1 MMRGTLPRMSPRLT
15 PELINLLETVLDTL
29 EKVDISWHVATAG
42 KPLSLVEVEQR
53 TYLDELTLRSAI
65 NELVTDRVLV
75 VTSDT
80 VHLGARAKFPDFETL
95 MKHYTE
101 DRVLVINAATRI
113 AMERIRNMAASTFA
127 DAFLIRPKRKKG
139 DDDA

>member
-1 MMRGTLPRMSPRLT
+1 MSQRLS
-15 PELINLLETVLDTL
+15 PELIKLLETALDTH
-29 EKVDISWHVATAG
+29 EKVDISWHVASAG
-42 KPLSLVEVEQR
+42 KPLTYVDLQER
-53 TYLDELTLRSAI
+53 TYLDVPTRRSVI
-65 NELVTDRVLV
+65 GELVSDRVLA
-75 VTSDT
+75 VTSD
-80 VHLGARAKFPDFETL
+80 VVQLGARSKSADFQTL

-101 DRVLVINAATRI
+101 DRVLVINTATRI

>member
-1 MMRGTLPRMSPRLT
+1 MPERLS
-15 PELINLLETVLDTL
+15 PELIKLLETALDTL
-29 EKVDISWHVATAG
+29 EKVDLAWHVTTSG
-42 KPLSLVEVEQR
+42 KPLTFAELQDR
-53 TYLDELTLRSAI
+53 TYLDRPTLREAVE
-65 NELVTDRVLV
+65 ELVASRVLLASPEGIV
-75 VTSDT
+75 Q
-80 VHLGARAKFPDFETL
+80 LGARAAEPDFQAL

-101 DRVLVINAATRI
+101 DRILVINTATRI